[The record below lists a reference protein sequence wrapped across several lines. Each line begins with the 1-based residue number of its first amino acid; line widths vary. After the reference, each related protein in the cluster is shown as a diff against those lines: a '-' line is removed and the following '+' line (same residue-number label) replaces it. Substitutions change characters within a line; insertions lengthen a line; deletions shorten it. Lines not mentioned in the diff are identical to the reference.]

1 MAEAPIGERVT
12 AVEVSLR
19 DHVVSCERKR
29 DREFRLHLVVLATVL
44 AVLAKVFGA
53 LP

>member
-1 MAEAPIGERVT
+1 MAEEPLGERVK

-19 DHVVSCERKR
+19 EHVVSCERKH
-29 DREFRLHLVVLATVL
+29 DRGFRLLLVVLATVL
-44 AVLAKVFGA
+44 AVLAKLFGA